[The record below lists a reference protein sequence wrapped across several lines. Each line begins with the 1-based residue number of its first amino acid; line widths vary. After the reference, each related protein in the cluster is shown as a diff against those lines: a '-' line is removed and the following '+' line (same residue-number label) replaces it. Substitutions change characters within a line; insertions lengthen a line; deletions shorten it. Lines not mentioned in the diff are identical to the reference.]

1 MKTAPSLLA
10 IILALGPAA
19 AGASATASEPAQA
32 EPAKTDPAETKVA
45 EAEPAAAAEAETKQE
60 KELKLPPGFKKVQR
74 GRFTLYC
81 KKETPL
87 GSRFK
92 TDKCFDEAGM
102 RDYILALEATK
113 GDVDRMRS
121 TCSNA
126 CTCGMDC

>member
-19 AGASATASEPAQA
+19 AGASAMASEPAQA

-45 EAEPAAAAEAETKQE
+45 EAKPAAEAETKQE

>member
-1 MKTAPSLLA
+1 MKTAPTLLA
-10 IILALGPAA
+10 IILSLGPVAG
-19 AGASATASEPAQA
+19 GASATASEPA
-32 EPAKTDPAETKVA
+32 ETK
-45 EAEPAAAAEAETKQE
+45 PTAAAEAEAKKEKE

-74 GRFTLYC
+74 GKFTLYC

-92 TDKCFDEAGM
+92 TDRCLDEAGM

>member
-45 EAEPAAAAEAETKQE
+45 EAKPAAEAETKQE